1 MDEEIAMLVLARK
14 VGEKIAIGPQAE
26 ILITIVGIRGG
37 RIQLGIDAEPSVPV
51 QRGISQSVAVSQE
64 NRSPREQKRVMEL
77 AQ

>member
-1 MDEEIAMLVLARK
+1 MAMLVLARK

-51 QRGISQSVAVSQE
+51 QRGISQSVAVSLE
-64 NRSPREQKRVMEL
+64 NRSPRGQKHVMEL